1 MTISILSNFLNIGG
15 NAILIFVFGMGVAGA
30 AISTLVSRIFCA
42 IVVIWQL
49 RNPAEQIYVRNYF
62 SIRPDWSL
70 IKRVLF
76 IGIPSGI
83 ENSMF
88 QFGKLAIQS
97 TVSTLG
103 TVAIAAQAMT
113 SILEALNGIAA
124 MGVGIGLMTVV
135 GQCIGAKRKD
145 EAIYYIKRL
154 SWLSEI
160 VILISCAVVYLLAKP
175 VTILGGMEN
184 FTSPASACRWSHLL
198 PSPNRFRG
206 CFPLFPPTA
215 CAQPAM

>member
-88 QFGKLAIQS
+88 QFGKLA
-97 TVSTLG
+97 
-103 TVAIAAQAMT
+103 
-113 SILEALNGIAA
+113 
-124 MGVGIGLMTVV
+124 
-135 GQCIGAKRKD
+135 
-145 EAIYYIKRL
+145 L
-154 SWLSEI
+154 S
-160 VILISCAVVYLLAKP
+160 LIH
-175 VTILGGMEN
+175 I
-184 FTSPASACRWSHLL
+184 
-198 PSPNRFRG
+198 
-206 CFPLFPPTA
+206 
-215 CAQPAM
+215 